1 MEGLKK
7 AKNENTK
14 PAMAPTRIYKER
26 NVTKP
31 EKKVEAKP
39 EYVDWSG
46 KMPLSSLTFDWDDPD
61 SMPPRC
67 DPD

>member
-1 MEGLKK
+1 MEGPKK

-31 EKKVEAKP
+31 QKKVYE
-39 EYVDWSG
+39 DWSG
-46 KMPLSSLTFDWDDPD
+46 RMPLSSLTFDWDDPEN
-61 SMPPRC
+61 MPPNC